1 MKEADK
7 TMQALLQ
14 RFQGSKGRTALAILV
29 GGAAM
34 LLILLSEL
42 LPGESQKAAAEET
55 GPTAAQYQAQL
66 EEQLET
72 LISQMDGAGRTT
84 VMVTLSTGEETVYAV
99 DTQNRELQQQETHVL
114 LQDGSALAE
123 TTWMPQVCGVA
134 VLCEGGGD
142 VRVAARITEL
152 LHSLLAL
159 PSNRICVEQRKQ

>member
-1 MKEADK
+1 MKE
-7 TMQALLQ
+7 THETFQALLQ
-14 RFQGSKGRTALAILV
+14 RFRGSKWRTALAMLV

-42 LPGESQKAAAEET
+42 LPGDSPNAATEATSQ
-55 GPTAAQYQAQL
+55 TAAQYQAQL

-84 VMVTLSTGEETVYAV
+84 VMVTLSTGEETIYAV
-99 DTQNRELQQQETHVL
+99 DTQTGELQQQETHVL
-114 LQDGSALAE
+114 LPNGSALAE

-142 VRVAARITEL
+142 IRVAARITEL
-152 LHSLLAL
+152 LHALLAL
-159 PSNRICVEQRKQ
+159 PSNRICVEQRK